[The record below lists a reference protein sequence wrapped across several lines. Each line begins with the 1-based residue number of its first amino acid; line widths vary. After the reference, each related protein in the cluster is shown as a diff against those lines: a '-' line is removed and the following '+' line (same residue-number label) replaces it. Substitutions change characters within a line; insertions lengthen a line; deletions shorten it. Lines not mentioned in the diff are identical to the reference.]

1 MILVSSFVI
10 HGNDVGLYIAY
21 LREFPNKVW
30 MTKYSLIKYYSKGN
44 IDFETLDLRKE
55 NVII

>member
-1 MILVSSFVI
+1 
-10 HGNDVGLYIAY
+10 
-21 LREFPNKVW
+21 

-44 IDFETLDLRKE
+44 IDSETLDLRKE